1 MEVFSQFPVDL
12 SGGLGVNDENVIL
25 IKYIYLNMYTYPQFA
40 CLFAFVLIVLFIY
53 WGCIRFSKLQ
63 IYRTTGLMDFS
74 FAFVV

>member
-1 MEVFSQFPVDL
+1 MEVVSQLPVYL

-25 IKYIYLNMYTYPQFA
+25 IKYIYLNMYTYPQF
-40 CLFAFVLIVLFIY
+40 FFIVLFIY

-63 IYRTTGLMDFS
+63 IYRTTGLMGFS